1 MLAERYPNIE
11 QRQAHMTR
19 AAFIDWLCDAQ
30 DTFNNNDQSPRT
42 GEMTWRPYLGLMSR
56 DWSEGLAVWET
67 VDDDLVDAF
76 SEPVNPSRWPRVLL
90 DNLARP
96 DADLPSPLESFTQGD
111 RTVWRRTGL
120 EAVAD
125 VNWTAG
131 QPVTL
136 TEDQLR
142 RTMAIYRSLKSR
154 EVEALVRRITT
165 ELVSAWWTSGTL

>member
-1 MLAERYPNIE
+1 
-11 QRQAHMTR
+11 MTR
-19 AAFIDWLCDAQ
+19 ETFIDWLCDAQ
-30 DTFNNNDQSPRT
+30 DTFNNNDQTART
-42 GEMTWRPYLGLMSR
+42 GEMTWRPYLGLMSQ
-56 DWSEGLAVWET
+56 DWSEGLAIWDV

-76 SEPVNPSRWPRVLL
+76 SGPVNPSRWPQVLL
-90 DNLARP
+90 DNLAHP
-96 DADLPSPLESFTQGD
+96 DADLPSPLESFMQGD
-111 RTVWRRTGL
+111 RIVWHRVGL

-125 VNWTAG
+125 VDWATN

-165 ELVSAWWTSGTL
+165 ELVSAWWTTGAR

>member
-1 MLAERYPNIE
+1 
-11 QRQAHMTR
+11 
-19 AAFIDWLCDAQ
+19 
-30 DTFNNNDQSPRT
+30 
-42 GEMTWRPYLGLMSR
+42 MTWRPYLGLMSR

-76 SEPVNPSRWPRVLL
+76 SEPVNPSRWPRGLL

-96 DADLPSPLESFTQGD
+96 DADLPSPLESLTQGD
-111 RTVWRRTGL
+111 RTVWRRAGL